1 MYCTIEGNGATSFSN
16 VAKAG
21 PNCEI
26 VSLPP
31 PPPPWNLKQWHEQ
44 VKYRL
49 LTMIFYFKWIQA
61 KRKSASSFLTNLG

>member
-31 PPPPWNLKQWHEQ
+31 PPHLPETLNND
-44 VKYRL
+44 
-49 LTMIFYFKWIQA
+49 
-61 KRKSASSFLTNLG
+61 TNKLSIVS